1 MRTCAQV
8 AALAAALFAAALLG
22 ELPALA
28 FPQLYGLHAVAVAPL
43 YAFAAAWCAR
53 AQGRLQ
59 PCAAALCLV
68 GCGLGL
74 MHPVMA
80 VGAIVPAVL
89 ALAIRAAVRGADVRV
104 LAAATAFGALGYPA
118 TLAGGL
124 LLGSCVVAGASAV
137 ASAAALA
144 ALGCALGF
152 LGALAGDAWAA
163 RRVCRFGERLAGRN
177 ASKR

>member
-1 MRTCAQV
+1 MRTCAKIV
-8 AALAAALFAAALLG
+8 ALAVVLFAVAFAG

-28 FPQLYGLHAVAVAPL
+28 FPQLYGLHAVFVAPF
-43 YAFAAAWCAR
+43 YAFVAAWFSR
-53 AQGRLQ
+53 EQGRLW
-59 PCAAALCLV
+59 PCSAALCLV

-80 VGAIVPAVL
+80 VGAIAPALL
-89 ALAIRAAVRGADVRV
+89 ALAVHGAVRAATVRV
-104 LAAATAFGALGYPA
+104 LAAATAFGALCYPA

-124 LLGSCVVAGASAV
+124 LLGSCALAGAPAV

-163 RRVCRFGERLAGRN
+163 RRVCRFGERLARRN